1 MPKVNEAAKAW
12 ELTLA
17 QRVGDAV
24 AKRRKAKGLTGVQ
37 LADRTA
43 ELGYPITRV
52 AISKIETNS
61 RAGKLDV
68 AELLVLAEALE
79 IPPVLL
85 LAADFPDGKV
95 ETRPGH
101 TVDSLDAVRWFSGAE
116 AKLIRADALAAEW
129 DERLS
134 RMRKMLAAP
143 NSTRGY
149 RDQLEDDIAAAEAAL
164 LTLRAD
170 VQRQKDEL
178 WGGEE

>member
-1 MPKVNEAAKAW
+1 M

-24 AKRRKAKGLTGVQ
+24 AKRRKALGWTGVQ

-61 RAGKLDV
+61 RAGKFDV
-68 AELLVLAEALE
+68 AELLVLAEALY

-85 LAADFPDGKV
+85 LAADFPTARSRRGQG
-95 ETRPGH
+95 TRS
-101 TVDSLDAVRWFSGAE
+101 TARRCAVVLRCG

-129 DERLS
+129 EERLS

-164 LTLRAD
+164 VTLRAD

-178 WGGEE
+178 WGGERVRTGDE